1 MESDC
6 EEIVDDPMEIDET
19 IPNTSQIIERKSRDS
34 LEDSPVITV
43 DLNKMSPKNK
53 DPVDIVVLDDDDEE
67 PQRKIPLTQHLLW
80 KLLIWLKIIRQ
91 VTAA

>member
-43 DLNKMSPKNK
+43 DLNKMSPK
-53 DPVDIVVLDDDDEE
+53 I
-67 PQRKIPLTQHLLW
+67 KIQ
-80 KLLIWLKIIRQ
+80 LI
-91 VTAA
+91 